1 MSRYIRRDNIVIN
14 ESVRSFE
21 LAIIKFIHSQPG
33 HLDVPNVLWLPNEI
47 SNKVSMNVFLSLDF
61 FLHAFMPD
69 HLELLSFSCHLP
81 QFPVVFRTSSTITIT
96 AIGWI
101 RPPLDNDNNKHN
113 NKKWR
118 VRELEDRIFCP
129 NFQLGFFPV
138 DYLSKQKFMTKP
150 TKKHLSVS
158 QKDLA

>member
-1 MSRYIRRDNIVIN
+1 MYYG
-14 ESVRSFE
+14 F
-21 LAIIKFIHSQPG
+21 Q
-33 HLDVPNVLWLPNEI
+33 NEI
-47 SNKVSMNVFLSLDF
+47 SNKVSTNVFLSLDF

-96 AIGWI
+96 AIGWT

-129 NFQLGFFPV
+129 NFQPGFFAV

-150 TKKHLSVS
+150 TKNICLSVKKIWLKSS
-158 QKDLA
+158 QEYPVFKPCVKLSLCGLRVY